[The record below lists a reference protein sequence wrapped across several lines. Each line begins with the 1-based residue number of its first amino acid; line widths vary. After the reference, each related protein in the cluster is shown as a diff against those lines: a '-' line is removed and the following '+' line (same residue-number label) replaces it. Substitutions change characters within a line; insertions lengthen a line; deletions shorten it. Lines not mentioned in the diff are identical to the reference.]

1 MHKGHR
7 ERLREKYK
15 RNGLDAFA
23 DHEVLELLLFYANKR
38 SDTNETA
45 HRLINRFGSLTGVLE
60 ASYEDLKEIPEV
72 GDVAATLITLIP
84 QLFNRYSLDKAKKI
98 RYVKTSEEA
107 LEFFAPKFY
116 GLAEE
121 RVGVLSVDSQ
131 NKINNFSFVTEGGAS
146 LAEVDIRQ
154 ILQIAIRSS
163 AYNVIIAHNHPGGV
177 AAPSKSDIQST
188 QALIEAFNAVGVRL
202 ADHMILTDEEGFS
215 MANHPKFA
223 SMFSGK
229 QI

>member
-15 RNGLDAFA
+15 RNGLNAFA

-60 ASYEDLKEIPEV
+60 ASYEDLKETPEV

-146 LAEVDIRQ
+146 LAEIDIRQ

-163 AYNVIIAHNHPGGV
+163 AYAVIIAHNHPGGV